1 MNWKEF
7 AFFFV
12 LAFIWLFSQDPT
24 SSHLW
29 FSLFVAIPLS
39 PLLAMV
45 AYAVH
50 GAIGKVLNLLRKS
63 KPKDGWWK
71 DTGGY

>member
-12 LAFIWLFSQDPT
+12 IALIWLQLNGGWWVYNT
-24 SSHLW
+24 IIA
-29 FSLFVAIPLS
+29 LFLS

-50 GAIGKVLNLLRKS
+50 GAIGKVFNLLGKS